1 MARNARNDRG
11 LYRPAAVSR
20 ICNAPPRGSR
30 TEIGGTKP
38 IMEALELMKQRHSV
52 RQYKPRAIE
61 PEKRAALNDLC
72 SELNQKAE
80 LSIQI
85 VYDEPNC
92 FDSFMAHYG
101 KFSGVHNYIALICKK
116 SPKLEETLGR
126 CGEQLVLKA
135 QELGLNTCWVAM
147 THGKS
152 RAVVSPGEKQVCLIS
167 LGYGE
172 TQGVAHRSKP
182 MQALCRCAEPMP
194 EWFEKGMTA
203 AMLAPTAMNQQKFR
217 FELRADGTVKAAC
230 GSGFY
235 TKLDLGIVKY
245 HFEAA
250 SGKKTV

>member
-1 MARNARNDRG
+1 
-11 LYRPAAVSR
+11 
-20 ICNAPPRGSR
+20 
-30 TEIGGTKP
+30 
-38 IMEALELMKQRHSV
+38 MEALELMKQRHSV

-101 KFSGVHNYIALICKK
+101 KFSGVCNYIALIGKK
-116 SPKLEETLGR
+116 SPRLEETLGY

-135 QELGLNTCWVAM
+135 QALGLNTCWVAM

-152 RAVVSPGEKQVCLIS
+152 QANVGKGEKQVCLIS

-172 TQGVAHRSKP
+172 TQGVEHKSRP
-182 MQALCRCAEPMP
+182 MQVLCRCAQPMP

-203 AMLAPTAMNQQKFR
+203 AMLAPTAMNQQKFY
-217 FELRADGTVKAAC
+217 FELRADGTVKATC

>member
-1 MARNARNDRG
+1 
-11 LYRPAAVSR
+11 
-20 ICNAPPRGSR
+20 
-30 TEIGGTKP
+30 
-38 IMEALELMKQRHSV
+38 MEALELMKQRHSV

-72 SELNQKAE
+72 SELNQKAA

-101 KFSGVHNYIALICKK
+101 KFSGVHNYIALIGKK

-152 RAVVSPGEKQVCLIS
+152 RAVVGPGEKQVCLIS

-182 MQALCRCAEPMP
+182 MQALCRCAGPMP

-217 FELRADGTVKAAC
+217 FEYVSPNGDGVHRVKAERTFSLI
-230 GSGFY
+230 GY
-235 TKLDLGIVKY
+235 TKMDLGIAKC
-245 HFEAA
+245 HFEIGA
-250 SGKKTV
+250 GKENFEWSCQ

>member
-1 MARNARNDRG
+1 
-11 LYRPAAVSR
+11 
-20 ICNAPPRGSR
+20 
-30 TEIGGTKP
+30 
-38 IMEALELMKQRHSV
+38 MEALELMKQRHSV

-72 SELNQKAE
+72 SELNQKVG

-101 KFSGVHNYIALICKK
+101 KFSGVYNYIALIGKK

-152 RAVVSPGEKQVCLIS
+152 RAVVGPGEKQVCLIS
-167 LGYGE
+167 LA
-172 TQGVAHRSKP
+172 TAKPRAWRTRASPCRRFAAAPSPCRS
-182 MQALCRCAEPMP
+182 
-194 EWFEKGMTA
+194 
-203 AMLAPTAMNQQKFR
+203 
-217 FELRADGTVKAAC
+217 
-230 GSGFY
+230 GSRRG
-235 TKLDLGIVKY
+235 
-245 HFEAA
+245 
-250 SGKKTV
+250 

>member
-1 MARNARNDRG
+1 
-11 LYRPAAVSR
+11 
-20 ICNAPPRGSR
+20 
-30 TEIGGTKP
+30 
-38 IMEALELMKQRHSV
+38 MEALELMKQRHSV

-61 PEKRAALNDLC
+61 PEKRAVLNDLC

-101 KFSGVHNYIALICKK
+101 KFSGVHNYIALIGKK

-152 RAVVSPGEKQVCLIS
+152 RAVVGPGEKQVCLIS

-172 TQGVAHRSKP
+172 TQGVAHKSKP
-182 MQALCRCAEPMP
+182 MQALCRCAEPIP

-217 FELRADGTVKAAC
+217 FELRADGTVKAVC